1 MKTQGKGQ
9 DWLSK
14 RLRKKQERE
23 RGKGPGGRMSPLIRK
38 QDESPPETK
47 GKVVRMDTEWETEQP
62 WDK

>member
-1 MKTQGKGQ
+1 
-9 DWLSK
+9 
-14 RLRKKQERE
+14 
-23 RGKGPGGRMSPLIRK
+23 MSPLIRK